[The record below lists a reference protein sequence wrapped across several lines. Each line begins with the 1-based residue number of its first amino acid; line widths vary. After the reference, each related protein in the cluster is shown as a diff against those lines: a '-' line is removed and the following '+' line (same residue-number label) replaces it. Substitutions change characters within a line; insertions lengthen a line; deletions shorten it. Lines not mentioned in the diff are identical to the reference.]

1 VEGAVVNKDDMILIS
16 VDDHIVEPP
25 DMFKNHLPAKYRDEA
40 PRLVHNADGSDTW
53 QFRDIVIPNV
63 ALNAVAGR
71 PKEEYGLEPQ
81 GLDEIRPG
89 CYQVDERVKDM
100 NAGGILGSMCFPSFP
115 GFAGRLFATEDSD
128 FSLALVQAYNDW
140 HVEEWC
146 GAYPA
151 RFIPMTLPVIWDAQL
166 CADEVRR
173 NAKRGVHSLTFTE
186 NPAAMGYPSF
196 HDDYWTPLWEALV
209 DTETVLNVHIGSSG
223 RLAITAPDA
232 PMDVMITLQPMNIV
246 QAAADLLWSAP
257 IKKYPTLKIA
267 LSEGGTGWIPYF
279 LERVDRTYEMHS
291 TWTHQDFGGKL
302 PSEVFREHFLTCF
315 IADPVGVTLR
325 DQIGVDNICWEADYP
340 HSDSMWPGAPEQL
353 DEVLKANDVSDAD
366 INKMTYE
373 NAMRWYHWDPFAH
386 IPKDQATVGALRKS
400 AEGHDVS
407 IQALSKH
414 DHGTANFAAFAAN
427 AKELTGNKD

>member
-1 VEGAVVNKDDMILIS
+1 MILIS

-25 DMFKNHLPAKYRDEA
+25 DMFKNHLPKKYLDDA
-40 PRLVHNADGSDTW
+40 PRLVHNPDGSDTW

-89 CYQVDERVKDM
+89 CYKVDERVKDM
-100 NAGGILGSMCFPSFP
+100 NAGGVLGSMCFPSFP
-115 GFAGRLFATEDSD
+115 GFAGRLFATEDAE

-151 RFIPMTLPVIWDAQL
+151 RFIPMTLPVIWDAEA
-166 CADEVRR
+166 CAKEIRR

-186 NPAAMGYPSF
+186 NPSAMGYPSF
-196 HDDYWTPLWEALV
+196 HDLDYWRPMWEALV
-209 DTETVLNVHIGSSG
+209 DTETVMNVHIGSSG

-257 IKKYPTLKIA
+257 VKEFPTLRIA

-279 LERVDRTYEMHS
+279 LDRVDRTYEMHS
-291 TWTHQDFGGKL
+291 TWTGQDFGGKV
-302 PSEVFREHFLTCF
+302 PSEVFRDHFLTCF
-315 IADPVGVTLR
+315 ISDPVGVELR
-325 DQIGVDNICWEADYP
+325 NQIGIDNICWEADYP
-340 HSDSMWPGAPEQL
+340 HSDSLWPNAPEAL
-353 DEVLKANDVSDAD
+353 DEVLNKHGATDVE

-373 NAMRWYHWDPFAH
+373 NAMKWYHFDPFTH
-386 IPKDQATVGALRKS
+386 ITREQATVGALRKS
-400 AEGHDVS
+400 AEGHDVT

-414 DHGTANFAAFAAN
+414 DHGGASFADFAAN

>member
-1 VEGAVVNKDDMILIS
+1 MNKEDMILIS

-25 DMFKNHLPAKYRDEA
+25 DMFKDHLPKKYLDDA
-40 PRLVHNADGSDTW
+40 PRLVHNPDGSDMW
-53 QFRDIVIPNV
+53 KFRDTVIPNV

-89 CYQVDERVKDM
+89 CYDVDERVKDM
-100 NAGGILGSMCFPSFP
+100 NAGGILASVCFPSFP
-115 GFAGRLFATEDSD
+115 GFAGRLFATEDPE

-140 HVEEWC
+140 HIDDWC

-151 RFIPMTLPVIWDAQL
+151 RFIPMALPVIWDPEA
-166 CADEVRR
+166 CAEEVRR
-173 NAKRGVHSLTFTE
+173 VSKKGVHALTFTE

-196 HDDYWTPLWEALV
+196 HDEYWNPLWKALC
-209 DTETVLNVHIGSSG
+209 DTNTVMNVHIGSSG

-246 QAAADLLWSAP
+246 QAAADLLWSKP
-257 IKKYPTLKIA
+257 IKEYPDLKVG

-279 LERVDRTYEMHS
+279 LERADRTYEMHS
-291 TWTHQDFGGKL
+291 TWTHQNFGGKL

-315 IADPVGVTLR
+315 ISDKVGVALR
-325 DQIGVDNICWEADYP
+325 NMIGIDNICWEADYP
-340 HSDSMWPGAPEQL
+340 HSDSMWPGAPEEL
-353 DEVLKANDVSDAD
+353 WEVLSANSVPDDE
-366 INKMTYE
+366 IKKMTYQ
-373 NAMRWYHWDPFAH
+373 NAMRWYSFDPFSH
-386 IPKDQATVGALRKS
+386 ITPEQATVGALRKA

-407 IQALSKH
+407 IRALSH
-414 DHGTANFAAFAAN
+414 HNDARSGASFADFAAS

>member
-1 VEGAVVNKDDMILIS
+1 MNKDDMILVS

-25 DMFKNHLPAKYRDEA
+25 DMFRNHLPKKYLDEA

-53 QFRDIVIPNV
+53 QFRDVVIPNV

-89 CYQVDERVKDM
+89 CYKVDERVMDM

-115 GFAGRLFATEDSD
+115 GFAGRLFATEDHD

-151 RFIPMTLPVIWDAQL
+151 RFIPMTLPVIWDAEA
-166 CADEVRR
+166 CAKEIRR

-186 NPAAMGYPSF
+186 NPSAMGYPSF
-196 HDDYWTPLWEALV
+196 HDLEYWKPMWDALV
-209 DTETVLNVHIGSSG
+209 DTDTVLNVHIGSSG

-246 QAAADLLWSAP
+246 QAAADLLWSNP
-257 IKKYPTLKIA
+257 IKAYPDLKIA

-279 LERVDRTYEMHS
+279 LDRVDRTYEMHS
-291 TWTHQDFGGKL
+291 TWTGQDFGAKL

-315 IADPVGVTLR
+315 ISDPVGVELR
-325 DQIGVDNICWEADYP
+325 NQIGIDNICWEADYP

-353 DEVLKANDVSDAD
+353 SEVLEANSVPDDE
-366 INKMTYE
+366 INKMTFE
-373 NAMRWYHWDPFAH
+373 NAMRWYHWDPFSH
-386 IPKDQATVGALRKS
+386 ITREQATVGALRKA
-400 AEGHDVS
+400 AEGHDVT
-407 IQALSKH
+407 IQALSKREH
-414 DHGTANFAAFAAN
+414 SAGSSDWQSQMSKATVNVSG
-427 AKELTGNKD
+427 KD

>member
-1 VEGAVVNKDDMILIS
+1 MGMNKDDMILIS

-25 DMFKNHLPAKYRDEA
+25 DMFKNHLPKKYLDEA
-40 PRLVHNADGSDTW
+40 PRLVHNPDGSDTW
-53 QFRDIVIPNV
+53 QFRDVVIPNV

-89 CYQVDERVKDM
+89 CWQVDERVKDM

-115 GFAGRLFATEDSD
+115 GFAGRLFATEDPE
-128 FSLALVQAYNDW
+128 FSLALVKAYNDW

-151 RFIPMTLPVIWDAQL
+151 RFIPMTLPVIWDPVE
-166 CADEVRR
+166 CAKEIRR
-173 NAKRGVHSLTFTE
+173 NAERGVHSLTFTE
-186 NPAAMGYPSF
+186 NPSAMGYPSF
-196 HDDYWTPLWEALV
+196 HDFDHWKPMWDALV

-246 QAAADLLWSAP
+246 QAAADLLWSRP
-257 IKKYPTLKIA
+257 IKEYPTLKIA

-279 LERVDRTYEMHS
+279 LERIDRTYEMHS
-291 TWTHQDFGGKL
+291 TWTGQDFKGKL
-302 PSEVFREHFLTCF
+302 PSEVFKEHFLTCF
-315 IADPVGVTLR
+315 IADPIGVAVR
-325 DQIGVDNICWEADYP
+325 DKIGVDNICWEADYP

-353 DEVLKANDVSDAD
+353 HEVLTANNVPDDE

-373 NAMRWYHWDPFAH
+373 NAMKWYHWDPFKH
-386 IPKDQATVGALRKS
+386 IPKEQATVGALRKA

-407 IQALSKH
+407 IKALSKKEKI
-414 DHGTANFAAFAAN
+414 GTSVAEFATT
-427 AKELTGNKD
+427 AKQITGNQE

>member
-1 VEGAVVNKDDMILIS
+1 VNKDDMILIS
-16 VDDHIVEPP
+16 VDDHTVEPP
-25 DMFKNHLPAKYRDEA
+25 EMFKKHLAKKYVDDA

-53 QFRDIVIPNV
+53 QFRDTVIPNV

-89 CYQVDERVKDM
+89 CYNVDERIKDM
-100 NAGGILGSMCFPSFP
+100 NAGGILASICFPSFP
-115 GFAGRLFATEDSD
+115 GFAGRLFATEDPE
-128 FSLALVQAYNDW
+128 FSVALVQAYNDW
-140 HVEEWC
+140 HIDEWC

-151 RFIPMTLPVIWDAQL
+151 RFIPMALPVIWDAEA
-166 CADEVRR
+166 CAEEVRR
-173 NAKRGVHSLTFTE
+173 VAKKGVHALTFTE

-196 HDDYWTPLWEALV
+196 HNDYWDPLWKALC
-209 DTETVLNVHIGSSG
+209 DTNTVMNVHIGSSG

-257 IKKYPTLKIA
+257 IKKYPDLKIA

-291 TWTHQDFGGKL
+291 TWTHQNFGGKL

-315 IADPVGVTLR
+315 ISDKTGVKLRHDVG
-325 DQIGVDNICWEADYP
+325 IDNIAWEADYP
-340 HSDSMWPGAPEQL
+340 HSDSMWPGAPEEL
-353 DEVLKANDVSDAD
+353 WDVLSVNNVPDDE
-366 INKMTYE
+366 INKMTHE
-373 NAMRWYHWDPFAH
+373 NAMRWYSFDPFTH
-386 IPKDQATVGALRKS
+386 ITPAQARVGALRKA

-407 IQALSKH
+407 IQALSHHKE
-414 DHGTANFAAFAAN
+414 GRSGSSFADFAAN

>member
-1 VEGAVVNKDDMILIS
+1 MILIS

-25 DMFKNHLPAKYRDEA
+25 DMFKNHLAKKYLDDA
-40 PRLVHNADGSDTW
+40 PRLVHNPDGSDTW

-81 GLDEIRPG
+81 GLDEIRKG
-89 CYQVDERVKDM
+89 CYDVDERVMDM

-115 GFAGRLFATEDSD
+115 GFAGRLFATEDHE

-146 GAYPA
+146 GQYPA
-151 RFIPMTLPVIWDAQL
+151 RFIPMTLPVIWDPVA
-166 CADEVRR
+166 CGEEIRR
-173 NAKRGVHSLTFTE
+173 NAKRGVHSLTFSE
-186 NPAAMGYPSF
+186 NPSAMGYPSF
-196 HDDYWTPLWEALV
+196 HDFDYWKPMWDALV
-209 DTETVLNVHIGSSG
+209 DTDTVLNVHIGSSG

-246 QAAADLLWSAP
+246 QAAADLLWSKP
-257 IKKYPTLKIA
+257 IKEYPSLKIA

-291 TWTHQDFGGKL
+291 TWTGQDFKGKL

-315 IADPVGVTLR
+315 IADPVGVTTR
-325 DQIGVDNICWEADYP
+325 RQIGVDNICWEADYP

-353 DEVLKANDVSDAD
+353 DEVLKANDVPDD
-366 INKMTYE
+366 EINKMTYE
-373 NAMRWYHWDPFAH
+373 NAMRWYHWDPFTH
-386 IPKDQATVGALRKS
+386 ISKEQATVGALRKA

-414 DHGTANFAAFAAN
+414 EHGGANFADFAAN